1 MEFWKNISL
10 RHKLISIIMLTSA
23 VALLLAVLGLS
34 IYDLTTFRNTQT
46 RQLAGLAQVLGAHS
60 TASLRFQDP
69 ETGHE
74 TLQALKKDRRI
85 AAAALYTRQGDVFAF
100 YHRDGKG
107 REVLPPA
114 SLEASERF
122 ENDRIH
128 LVRPIEADGE
138 RIGSIYLQ
146 SDSSHLHERL
156 TRYGIVAA
164 AVLAVSLLVTFLLSS
179 RLQRMISA
187 PILHLADTVN
197 RVSKEKN
204 FSIRAEKDRE
214 DELGFLVNQFNAM
227 LGQIQERD
235 QALVQAHEELEAKIE
250 ERTHDLQREIE
261 VRQKSENALRES
273 EQRLQNILDYATPV
287 VYMKDR
293 ERRFVLVNHQF
304 ENLFGMANDEVRG
317 KTSEAIF
324 SAEVLH
330 RFFLKEE
337 DVLATGQSVETEE
350 LISRNGSTE
359 TYLSMKFPLRDS
371 NGKIYAL
378 CGLCTNI
385 TDRKQ
390 FEEELQQAKIAAE
403 GANMAKSTFIANMSH
418 EIRTPLNAILGYSQ
432 ILQRDQRL
440 DEEQRKSVETI
451 ISSGNNLLA
460 LISDILDISKIEA
473 GRMELQ
479 PNPFSLDLL
488 LNHLHSMFKLR
499 CEQKGLELE
508 VTSFPDRKLQV
519 YGDEAKLKQVL
530 INLMSN
536 AIKFTTHGKVSLFVT
551 PQPNDQYL
559 FEIVDTGQGIEARD
573 LPSIF
578 EPFRQGA
585 EGVKMGGT
593 GLGLAIARKQ
603 VVLMGSD
610 LEVDSHA
617 GRGTNFHFTL
627 KLPPPSQ
634 HEMESGAFTDRV
646 ISRIEAGQHIK
657 ALIADD
663 VEENREVLC
672 RFLRSIGVET
682 IEAEDGEEA
691 VQNTRRH
698 LPDIIFMDIRMPKMD
713 GTRAIQEIIREF
725 GNDRFKIVVITAS
738 ALEHEIERFLQLGCH
753 DIILKPFRTREVF
766 NSLQKLLKVK
776 FEYAEQ
782 EQAHPPPPAIDDFS
796 RYAVAEDLLN
806 DLKDAAE
813 FYNITQLKKH
823 LEDLEH
829 RDGRE
834 LAEHLKSYIHTYDMD
849 AILKILGQVQIKS
862 S

>member
-1 MEFWKNISL
+1 MNFWKNISL
-10 RHKLISIIMLTSA
+10 RQKLISIIMLAST
-23 VALLLAVLGLS
+23 VALLLAVVGLS
-34 IYDLTTFRNTQT
+34 IYDLMTFRKTQT
-46 RQLAGLAQVLGAHS
+46 RELASLAEVLGEHS
-60 TASLRFQDP
+60 VPSLRFQDP
-69 ETGHE
+69 ETGRE
-74 TLQALKKDRRI
+74 TLQALKKDQRI
-85 AAAALYTRQGDVFAF
+85 VAAALYTRQGEVFAH
-100 YHRDGKG
+100 YHRDGLD
-107 REVLPPA
+107 RRAFPPA
-114 SLEASERF
+114 PTGKSEYF

-128 LVRPIEADGE
+128 LFRPIEVNGE
-138 RIGSIYLQ
+138 PLGAIYLQ
-146 SDSSHLHERL
+146 SDSSQLNERF
-156 TRYGIVAA
+156 RQYGIVAA
-164 AVLAVSLLVTFLLSS
+164 VVLTLSLLVTFLLSS
-179 RLQRMISA
+179 YLQRTISS
-187 PILHLADTVN
+187 PILQLAQTVN

-204 FSIRAEKDRE
+204 FAIRAEKDRE

-227 LGQIQERD
+227 LSQIQERD
-235 QALVQAHEELEAKIE
+235 EALVRAHEELEAKIE
-250 ERTHDLQREIE
+250 ERTRDLQHEIE
-261 VRQKSENALRES
+261 VRQKSENMLRES

-304 ENLFGMANDEVRG
+304 ENLFGITNDEVRG
-317 KTSEAIF
+317 KTSETIF
-324 SAEVLH
+324 PVQVLDH
-330 RFFLKEE
+330 FFLKEN
-337 DVLATGQSVETEE
+337 DVLETGQPVETEE
-350 LISRNGSTE
+350 WIFKNGVTE
-359 TYLSMKFPLRDS
+359 TYLSVKFPLRDS
-371 NGKIYAL
+371 NNQIYAV

-385 TDRKQ
+385 TERKQ
-390 FEEELQQAKIAAE
+390 FEEQLRQAKVEAE
-403 GANMAKSTFIANMSH
+403 AANMAKSTFIANMSH

-432 ILQRDQRL
+432 ILQRDDRL

-451 ISSGNNLLA
+451 IASGNNLLA
-460 LISDILDISKIEA
+460 LINDILDISKIEA

-479 PNPFSLDLL
+479 PNPFNLELL

-536 AIKFTTHGKVSLFVT
+536 AIKFTDRGKIALQVT
-551 PQPNDQYL
+551 PLDHDQYL
-559 FEIVDTGQGIEARD
+559 FEVIDTGQGIQAQD

-578 EPFRQGA
+578 EPFRQGT

-603 VVLMGSD
+603 VVLMGSN
-610 LEVDSHA
+610 LEVESEP

-627 KLPPPSQ
+627 KLPPPPPQ
-634 HEMESGAFTDRV
+634 EVTEGIYGDRV
-646 ISRIEAGQHIK
+646 ISRIEAGQSIK
-657 ALIADD
+657 ALVADD

-691 VQNTRRH
+691 LYKTREH

-753 DIILKPFRTREVF
+753 DIILKPFRTQEVF
-766 NSLQKLLKVK
+766 NALQKLLKVK
-776 FEYAEQ
+776 FEYTHQ
-782 EQAHPPPPAIDDFS
+782 ENAPLPPANLIDFS
-796 RYAVAEDLLN
+796 RYAVPEDLLHN
-806 DLKDAAE
+806 LKDAAE
-813 FYNITQLKKH
+813 FYNITQLKKY

-829 RDGRE
+829 HDNRE
-834 LAEHLKSYIHTYDMD
+834 LASHLKSYIHTYDMD
-849 AILKILGQVQIKS
+849 AILKILGMVQTKI
-862 S
+862 